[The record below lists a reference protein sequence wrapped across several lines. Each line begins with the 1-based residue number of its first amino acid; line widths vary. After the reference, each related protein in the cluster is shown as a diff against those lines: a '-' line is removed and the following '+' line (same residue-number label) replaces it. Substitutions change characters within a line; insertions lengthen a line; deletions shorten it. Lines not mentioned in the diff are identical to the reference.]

1 MAKAKLDPKAPRRKW
16 KLRRW
21 FLKHGGKKTDIPKG
35 FKWRTPRVG
44 DPART
49 LIKMVQRKAK
59 LKHISGQFDEATR
72 DLLFPNAVPSL
83 HIIAKSYRWAH
94 PLTTRSGKPKG
105 IVWHHA
111 AASSCTADQIH
122 QWHLGN
128 GWSGIGYHF
137 FVSKEGKVYRGRPES
152 KLGGHTLNASNWLGV
167 CAEGNYASES
177 MPAAQLKA
185 LQGLHRYLHRK
196 YDGIADKKHKDM
208 PGNSTACPGAKY
220 PFAKVISV
228 K

>member
-1 MAKAKLDPKAPRRKW
+1 MPNVPQVKYKMRNYSRDNGLKYANMNKASKVWGIGARRNAW
-16 KLRRW
+16 RIT
-21 FLKHGGKKTDIPKG
+21 KHVNGKGST
-35 FKWRTPRVG
+35 
-44 DPART
+44 
-49 LIKMVQRKAK
+49 RKA
-59 LKHISGQFDEATR
+59 
-72 DLLFPNAVPSL
+72 AVVAILWPDTVPAVK
-83 HIIAKSYRWAH
+83 IIAKSYKWAH
-94 PLTTRSGKPKG
+94 ALTTRGYAPKG

-111 AASSCTADQIH
+111 AATSCTADQIH

-196 YDGIADKKHKDM
+196 YDGITDKRHKDM